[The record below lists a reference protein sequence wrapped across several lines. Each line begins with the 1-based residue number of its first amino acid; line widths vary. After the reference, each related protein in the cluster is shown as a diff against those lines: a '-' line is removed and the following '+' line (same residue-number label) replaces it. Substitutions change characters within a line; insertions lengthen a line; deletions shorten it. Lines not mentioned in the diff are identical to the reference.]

1 MRLKSYNWNNNN
13 IWTNGEWTPC
23 TLNTITTPITTTV
36 DVTHVTNQLFEMRN
50 DWMTQYSLQ
59 HELDTEFYTTNDNIL
74 NTEQLIKYSD
84 YLSAELDRNIGY
96 SEYLAEKYLDINN
109 KKSVLKGSSNKVIR
123 DIVFDLQSLI
133 DDGYISDILSYHNT
147 IEIMLSTI
155 EKMSNYLEVLQEVN
169 YLVDSNSALKV
180 KSFSLT
186 SIVLEY

>member
-1 MRLKSYNWNNNN
+1 MRLKPYNWNNNN
-13 IWTNGEWTPC
+13 IWTNGGWTPC
-23 TLNTITTPITTTV
+23 TLNTISTPVTTTV
-36 DVTHVTNQLFEMRN
+36 DLNNQLFETRN

-74 NTEQLIKYSD
+74 NTEQLINYSD

-96 SEYLAEKYLDINN
+96 SEYLAESLDTINN
-109 KKSVLKGSSNKVIR
+109 KKSVLKGSSNKVIH

-147 IEIMLSTI
+147 IEIVLSTI

-169 YLVDSNSALKV
+169 YLVDSNSNLKV

-186 SIVLEY
+186 SIVLDY